1 MPEAVVLQGPVPK
14 GEEFNTKKESSE
26 VASAQKKMP
35 SQTQIPKKANFLLG
49 GLAGMG
55 ATSVVQPLDLVKT
68 RMQLAGE
75 GAKGAQR
82 NTLSTLF
89 GVIRS
94 EGFFALYNG

>member
-1 MPEAVVLQGPVPK
+1 MRKQVTTLTSIVISIVLR
-14 GEEFNTKKESSE
+14 
-26 VASAQKKMP
+26 
-35 SQTQIPKKANFLLG
+35 
-49 GLAGMG
+49 MG